1 MALDCNVTEVFFKE
15 LKRMCDKFNST
26 CVGCK
31 IYSIC
36 LDTGCYGFIKDN
48 PQEAIEIVQEW
59 SDSNPVKIRQSEFLK
74 LFPNAKMID
83 GHINICPIT
92 VNTKFENCNP
102 KLCCYECKEKYWLS
116 EVE

>member
-1 MALDCNVTEVFFKE
+1 MDCNKTEIFFKE
-15 LKRMCDKFNST
+15 LKRMCNKFNST

-31 IYSIC
+31 IYDIC
-36 LDTGCYGFIKDN
+36 FDTGCYSFIKDDTK
-48 PQEAIEIVQEW
+48 EAIEIVQKW
-59 SDSNPVKIRQSEFLK
+59 SDSNPVKTRQSEFLK
-74 LFPNAKMID
+74 LFPNAKMLD

-102 KLCCYECKEKYWLS
+102 KVSCYECKEKYWLS